1 MQCDCRS
8 NLRSMAAL
16 GCPCS
21 RQSGGGGGLI
31 EKDSSVCGVLRAF
44 ALTCCVGDDFLL
56 LVFVRL
62 FRGQRELIL

>member
-1 MQCDCRS
+1 MQCDCCS

-21 RQSGGGGGLI
+21 RQSRGGLI

-62 FRGQRELIL
+62 FRGERELIL